1 MSVVETVVVKLGN
14 EMYGLPVSN
23 VQSIEKPMSV
33 TKIPGSSREN
43 LGLVDYRDQ
52 ICSLYDLGIVLG
64 MDQVEELDS
73 TRDVFIVLASGQV
86 VGLRVDEV
94 IEVTELA
101 EFDGNESGDYHL
113 NFLESYLSVSRH
125 GDTFV
130 LLIDVNEMLDRSR
143 NVFGDDV
150 IVGVTKDERDDVE
163 VEIEKVKFTN

>member
-23 VQSIEKPMSV
+23 VRSIEKPMSV

-52 ICSLYDLGIVLG
+52 ICSLYDLGILLG
-64 MDQVEELDS
+64 MDQVEEIDS
-73 TRDVFIVLASGQV
+73 TRDVFIVLESGQV
-86 VGLRVDEV
+86 VGIRVDEV

-150 IVGVTKDERDDVE
+150 EMT
-163 VEIEKVKFTN
+163 IEKANFAN